1 MTAGRTN
8 SKQGSVDWC
17 TPPKYVTPINIFFE
31 NQIDLDPCSNNYS
44 LINADKKILLPDDG
58 LLIEW
63 KYHKI
68 FVNPPYGADRVRRT
82 SIKTWISKCESA
94 HRVYNSEVIALI
106 PVATNTRHWKDFIFG
121 KAAGI
126 CFLYDTRLH
135 FWINGKIDAKGA
147 PMSCAMV
154 YWGKNINK
162 FIEVF
167 TAYGAALDVTNTIG
181 TNFCSQHSKENERP
195 SLLNLI

>member
-8 SKQGSVDWC
+8 SKQSSVDWC
-17 TPPKYVTPINIFFE
+17 TPPKYVTPINIFFD
-31 NQIDLDPCSNNYS
+31 NKIDLDPCSNRYS
-44 LINADKKILLPDDG
+44 LINADKKISLPEDG
-58 LLIEW
+58 LLVDW
-63 KYHKI
+63 KYGKI
-68 FVNPPYGADRVRRT
+68 FVNPPYGADRIRRT
-82 SIKTWISKCESA
+82 TIKTWISKCESA
-94 HRVYNSEVIALI
+94 HREYNSEVLALI

-147 PMSCAMV
+147 PMSCAIV

-162 FIEVF
+162 FLEVF
-167 TAYGAALDVTNTIG
+167 KDYGAALDVTKSIG
-181 TNFCSQHSKENERP
+181 KKFCSSQSPGIEEG
-195 SLLNLI
+195 SLMNLL